1 MASPNSEDQTPSGW
15 AAPVVAYGVFAAFVI
30 ALLHKTAGGMLATWA
45 QSSSYHHGFL
55 VLPIVLWMIL
65 KKSET
70 PSLNGARLPGFLI
83 LLGGA
88 LLWVIGQAATVA
100 LISQL
105 ALVTILIGGVGV
117 IFGGGALQAWAY
129 PLAFAYF
136 MVPFGETVVP
146 TLQILT
152 AKIIVGLLSAF
163 AMPVSID
170 GFLIHTKAG
179 AFEVAE
185 ACAGLRFLIAATM
198 IATMFAYTAF
208 KSWRKRLLF
217 LGFAVLLALLANGLR
232 AFLMVL
238 VATLTEKAWA
248 VGPDHLLAGWAFYAL
263 IFAVLILTGRHY
275 ADQQSTAPQTS
286 TIAPQK
292 GASIYAVAAGLIVSG
307 AAIFNAA
314 IVSRPVDHPAPANLT
329 LFNAPG
335 WRILPPPE
343 NWRPALAHADRTV
356 QATYDQDGVRVY
368 LSVGYFTHDRD
379 GAEIVTRENRAWN
392 GDDWRQIGSMKTV
405 VYQFGD
411 AQERKLDILSG
422 PQRRRLAVLNTYWV
436 DGKAYSDA
444 WRAKRAQMFAKLR
457 GDNPPGGV
465 IILAAA
471 YQHDPSEAINAL
483 RAFTNS
489 TEPLDAWLQ
498 RQTRN

>member
-1 MASPNSEDQTPSGW
+1 M
-15 AAPVVAYGVFAAFVI
+15 
-30 ALLHKTAGGMLATWA
+30 
-45 QSSSYHHGFL
+45 
-55 VLPIVLWMIL
+55 
-65 KKSET
+65 KKSEA
-70 PSLNGARLPGFLI
+70 PSLDGARLPGFVI

-88 LLWVIGQAATVA
+88 LFWIIGQAATVA

-105 ALVTILIGGVGV
+105 AMVTILIGGVGV
-117 IFGGGALQAWAY
+117 IFGGGALRSWAY

-136 MVPFGETVVP
+136 MVPFGESIVP
-146 TLQILT
+146 ALQMLT
-152 AKIIVGLLSAF
+152 AKIIVGLLAAF

-198 IATMFAYTAF
+198 IAAIFAYTAF
-208 KSWRKRLLF
+208 QSWRKRLLF

-238 VATLTEKAWA
+238 VATLTEKSWA
-248 VGPDHLLAGWAFYAL
+248 VGPDHLLAGWALYAL
-263 IFAVLILTGRHY
+263 IFAILIFIGRHY
-275 ADQQSTAPQTS
+275 ADQQSAAPQTRK
-286 TIAPQK
+286 IASVK
-292 GASIYAVAAGLIVSG
+292 GASIYSVAAALIVTG
-307 AAIFNAA
+307 AAMFNTAV
-314 IVSRPVDHPAPANLT
+314 VSRPVDKPAPANLT
-329 LFNAPG
+329 LFSAPG

-343 NWRPALAHADRTV
+343 NWRPELAQADRTV

-379 GAEIVTRENRAWN
+379 GAEIVNRENRAWN
-392 GDDWRQIGSMKTV
+392 GDDWRHIGSADAV
-405 VYQFGD
+405 IYQFGGS
-411 AQERKLDILSG
+411 EKRELDILSG
-422 PQRRRLAVLNTYWV
+422 PQRRRLAVLKTYWV
-436 DGKAYSDA
+436 GDRAYSDA

-457 GDNPPGGV
+457 GANPPGGV
-465 IILAAA
+465 IFLAAG
-471 YQHDPSEAINAL
+471 YQHDPSEAINTL